1 MGDMA
6 DDAAFYAT
14 VYEDQIQQEYS
25 RRKKLEQKKA
35 NDVYEYHISGN
46 MQHKIADMKDDYL
59 INCYKYFRRNH
70 EYKKAFAFYIEIRLR
85 YPNMW
90 RDKIGDVE

>member
-46 MQHKIADMKDDYL
+46 MQHK
-59 INCYKYFRRNH
+59 
-70 EYKKAFAFYIEIRLR
+70 
-85 YPNMW
+85 
-90 RDKIGDVE
+90 